1 MRESYRHI
9 IFFLLLATGWQQ
21 AAISQSGFYVP
32 KAGKIFFN
40 GDSSTIFSDVIN
52 RGNLG
57 IGRNAYVN
65 FSGGI
70 WENDPLALITDE
82 SSSGS
87 GTAGDGGWIRFLSNK
102 RQQIRGGYNAATRSG
117 PSFSKIRIQ
126 NTAGVELYGGSA
138 KVRKEISF
146 NDGHFFLGEQVLVLG
161 NNNPG
166 VISGYDSSH
175 FFVTANQPGGG
186 LLLREH
192 LRRTDG
198 VVTFPVGSREGA
210 YTPAAIRSRVNSGN
224 DYYVS
229 VFDSTRSGA
238 VTGNTLASE
247 GVNKTWQIGKARG
260 LLGDAADIT
269 LQHLISDEGAVFA
282 LNRDYAYNASFQNS
296 NWDSSDTRGTPA
308 PGYLT
313 TGPPLLNSGVNSRLF
328 LLGLE
333 SNTYFTKFAGKPIS
347 TKTKLWFNAYRL
359 DTGHVKVYWRTN
371 PEINIKTFMVQRRL
385 ANEADFK
392 DVGAVASQAR
402 NGYSIVNLDYEM
414 IDTNHYH
421 GISFYRLMLVPYSGS
436 INYSDTVAVG
446 PIPGKYSI
454 MLWPNP
460 TTDVF
465 FLSIH
470 KELNAKSIV
479 IWNVLGQKLRQE
491 EVNGRNII
499 RMHGLLP
506 GTYFISI
513 VLSNGVIIETK
524 KLVVI

>member
-1 MRESYRHI
+1 MSGIHRYI
-9 IFFLLLATGWQQ
+9 IFSLLLALGWQQ
-21 AAISQSGFYVP
+21 SAISQSGFYIP

-52 RGNLG
+52 RGSLG
-57 IGRNAYVN
+57 VGKNAFVN
-65 FSGGI
+65 FSGGT

-82 SSSGS
+82 SSAGN
-87 GTAGDGGWIRFLSNK
+87 GTTGEGGWIRFLSNK

-126 NTAGVELYGGSA
+126 NVAGVELYGGSA

-146 NDGHFFLGEQVLVLG
+146 NDGHFFLSDQVMVIG
-161 NNNPG
+161 NGNPG
-166 VISGYDSSH
+166 IISGYDSSH
-175 FFVTANQPGGG
+175 FFVTANQPGSG
-186 LLLREH
+186 LLLREN
-192 LRRTDG
+192 LRRGDG
-198 VVTFPVGSREGA
+198 LVTFPVGSREDA
-210 YTPAAIRSRVNSGN
+210 YTPAAIRGHFNSGN

-229 VFDSTRSGA
+229 VFNGTREGA
-238 VTGNTLASE
+238 VTGNALVNES
-247 GVNKTWQIGKARG
+247 VNKTWQIGKTRG
-260 LLGDAADIT
+260 LLGDAADII
-269 LQHLISDEGAVFA
+269 LQHLISDEGSTFA
-282 LNRDYAYNASFQNS
+282 LNRNYAYNAAFKDNS
-296 NWDSSDTRGTPA
+296 WDSSDTRGTPV

-313 TGPPLLNSGVNSRLF
+313 TGSALSNSGVNSRLF

-347 TKTKLWFNAYRL
+347 GKTKLWFNAYRL
-359 DTGHVKVYWRTN
+359 DTGHVRVYWRTN
-371 PEINIKTFMVQRRL
+371 PEMNVKTFIVQRRL

-392 DVGAVASQAR
+392 DVGAVPSKAV
-402 NGYSIVNLDYEM
+402 NGYSVVNLDYEM
-414 IDTNHYH
+414 TDTNHYH
-421 GISFYRLMLVPYSGS
+421 GISFYRLMLVPYTGS
-436 INYSDTVAVG
+436 TNYSDTVAVG

-513 VLSNGVIIETK
+513 ILSNGVIIETK